1 MKLKINKKFETLC
14 PALSSDE
21 FQRLEQNCLE
31 DGRVLDAIL
40 IWKDQIIDGH
50 NRYKIATK
58 HGLKFDTVC
67 RTFKDDKEAE
77 NWIINHQ
84 LGRRNLNPQAQSYLR
99 GKLHQA
105 RKLNKSENSKKTKP
119 QNEVS
124 FSTADE
130 IAAETG
136 VSKSTVQRDDKY
148 AEAVDSLAK
157 PIQDAV
163 KSGELRATKT
173 EIQQLAEYD
182 KQSQK
187 QIVDSVQSGE
197 VGSIK
202 EAIEGDDEQAAS
214 SNGKAKPSAASLVDQ
229 LLRKHVGYLVRG
241 IDAVAEANGGKGKY
255 HRHANEGLNLVI
267 GSLRKMRE
275 GQQ

>member
-124 FSTADE
+124 FFHHLSKGADTMDE
-130 IAAETG
+130 TGPAHSQGYGHAEHADDSRQAQHSQSNDTPTDVNMNAVVAREQAGTLTLMGKNFEAGASRRNALFDHIAA
-136 VSKSTVQRDDKY
+136 V
-148 AEAVDSLAK
+148 L
-157 PIQDAV
+157 
-163 KSGELRATKT
+163 
-173 EIQQLAEYD
+173 
-182 KQSQK
+182 
-187 QIVDSVQSGE
+187 
-197 VGSIK
+197 
-202 EAIEGDDEQAAS
+202 
-214 SNGKAKPSAASLVDQ
+214 
-229 LLRKHVGYLVRG
+229 
-241 IDAVAEANGGKGKY
+241 GGKQGG
-255 HRHANEGLNLVI
+255 A
-267 GSLRKMRE
+267 
-275 GQQ
+275 